1 MVSSVE
7 EERVQIIQRNES
19 GFWNKLVFEAVLFF
33 FHGIFLLI
41 TLKFVFHPMS
51 KEVIDKNTFL

>member
-33 FHGIFLLI
+33 SWYFPTDNIKI
-41 TLKFVFHPMS
+41 CISPN
-51 KEVIDKNTFL
+51 E